1 MNKKDYISALRVQL
15 KRLPSDDVE
24 EIVKEFEAH
33 FDIAAS
39 EGKTEEEIAAKLGSP
54 EEVSKYY
61 LGDAV
66 PDFNVA
72 QAGNV
77 AQPPFPIIP
86 VKTGMVIDRG
96 VGPQTAAGF
105 ASGPYAK
112 AVVNNPPK
120 PESPDVTNAHTGAKD
135 KEAYTDTASLRQGK
149 KQYTLPDYSSYPS
162 HDPNHQVPDGKEH
175 STAFAI
181 LFTILVFIP
190 LWILALV
197 VLALL
202 ICLPF
207 AQGLLSALLFSW
219 VPSMCTGVVGT
230 VFMALSLGF
239 AAIAFLF
246 VAFFAIKGFILGTI
260 GYFRF
265 IGGGCKS
272 KNEKGGNS

>member
-112 AVVNNPPK
+112 QVVNKPPK
-120 PESPDVTNAHTGAKD
+120 PESPDAPNAHTGAKD
-135 KEAYTDTASLRQGK
+135 KETYAEVTRQGK
-149 KQYTLPDYSSYPS
+149 KQYTLPDYSNYPS
-162 HDPNHQVPDGKEH
+162 HDPSHTLPEQKEH
-175 STAFAI
+175 SKAFAI
-181 LFTILVFIP
+181 LFTLLVFIP
-190 LWILALV
+190 LWLIALV
-197 VLALL
+197 ILALL
-202 ICLPF
+202 IILPF
-207 AQGLLSALLFSW
+207 AQGLFSALLFSW

-230 VFMALSLGF
+230 FFMALSLGF

-246 VAFFAIKGFILGTI
+246 VAFFAIKGFILGTV
-260 GYFRF
+260 GYFRY
-265 IGGGCKS
+265 IGGDSRKS
-272 KNEKGGNS
+272 EKGGNA